1 VTRAPDGR
9 SSHTRGRDVRRG
21 IGLAVAAA
29 AALVLVYAAAVL
41 TPEGQYVDQRL
52 MSWAAGTLPGQGTSA
67 EVLGLVS
74 TGTVL
79 LGGLALGLIALV
91 VHGPRRAVAVVAAV
105 GATPVLARLLKLV
118 LDRPELI
125 GSGTANSLPSGH
137 TAAVAGLAAGL
148 ALAVPR
154 LLSRTALVAG
164 AAAAGMAGAATVVL
178 RWHRP
183 SDVVAA
189 VLLAAVVGGVA
200 HALAPPARR
209 TVHVRDQRTARPR
222 PGEPDRGDRGG
233 RGDRGDRDAAVR

>member
-1 VTRAPDGR
+1 MTLAPDGR
-9 SSHTRGRDVRRG
+9 SSRSRARDVRRG
-21 IGLAVAAA
+21 VGLAVLAGT
-29 AALVLVYAAAVL
+29 ALVLVYVAAVL
-41 TPEGQYVDQRL
+41 TPEGQYVDERL

-74 TGTVL
+74 AGTVL
-79 LGGLALGLIALV
+79 LGGLALGLLALV
-91 VHGPRRAVAVVAAV
+91 VHGPRRAVAVVATV

-125 GSGTANSLPSGH
+125 DGGAANSLPSGH

-154 LLSRTALVAG
+154 LLNGTALLAG
-164 AAAAGMAGAATVVL
+164 TAAAGVAGAATVLL

-189 VLLAAVVGGVA
+189 VLLAAVVGGLA

-209 TVHVRDQRTARPR
+209 TVRDRDQRTTRPR
-222 PGEPDRGDRGG
+222 AGEPDRTEHPERRDRGDRG
-233 RGDRGDRDAAVR
+233 APVR